1 MCEDSSGRPLLLRT
15 QSHTTHCAPSAIPP
29 PLLEL
34 NEKCA
39 SAAAAWGAQARPYV
53 EKLLAGQR
61 KFRAVDAA
69 IGRDGLK
76 VVFLLRLSP
85 LFPFSLGN
93 YALGL
98 SSVRLLDYV
107 GATLVG
113 ILPGARGPTNRD
125 TPLAVRLAAL
135 RLTRPGARQGRLRT

>member
-1 MCEDSSGRPLLLRT
+1 MDS
-15 QSHTTHCAPSAIPP
+15 
-29 PLLEL
+29 
-34 NEKCA
+34 
-39 SAAAAWGAQARPYV
+39 
-53 EKLLAGQR
+53 
-61 KFRAVDAA
+61 A

-98 SSVRLLDYV
+98 SSVRLLDFV

-113 ILPGARGPTNRD
+113 ILPGARKE
-125 TPLAVRLAAL
+125 
-135 RLTRPGARQGRLRT
+135 RPADCTCSGH

>member
-1 MCEDSSGRPLLLRT
+1 ME
-15 QSHTTHCAPSAIPP
+15 
-29 PLLEL
+29 
-34 NEKCA
+34 NF
-39 SAAAAWGAQARPYV
+39 
-53 EKLLAGQR
+53 LAGQR
-61 KFRAVDAA
+61 KFKAVDSA

-85 LFPFSLGN
+85 LFPFSIGN

-113 ILPGARGPTNRD
+113 ILPGAFVWSRCVHTC
-125 TPLAVRLAAL
+125 
-135 RLTRPGARQGRLRT
+135 